1 MPRKSKLRQQYM
13 KQRKRVQNLIYNLR
27 KRGYSIDTRD
37 VLGDIPQR
45 NYSKYIRRLE
55 KLRTGLEIAKQFGVQ
70 KTIEAPQAITNPN
83 DLPQWYDKEYVNTLN
98 TIRDQ
103 LNPEPA
109 SFLEN
114 MMRKAEQ
121 IGGRR
126 QLMENL
132 RYLEEEEGVT
142 ISYKMNYNPA
152 LTQRYAWELTK
163 SMEAELTEE
172 QAQEMWDTFE
182 QLLGEY
188 QDEMGT
194 YDPDDY

>member
-1 MPRKSKLRQQYM
+1 MPRKSKLREQYM
-13 KQRKRVQNLIYNLR
+13 KQRKRVQNLIYRLR
-27 KRGYSIDTRD
+27 QRGYNIDTRD
-37 VLGDIPQR
+37 VLGDIPAR

-55 KLRTGLEIAKQFGVQ
+55 KLRTGLQIAKEFGAQ
-70 KTIEAPQAITNPN
+70 QTIEAPQAITNPN

-114 MMRKAEQ
+114 MMIKAEQ
-121 IGGRR
+121 MGGRR

-132 RYLEEEEGVT
+132 RYLEEEEGIT

-152 LTQRYAWELTK
+152 LTQRYAWELTRT
-163 SMEAELTEE
+163 MEAELTEE
-172 QAQEMWDTFE
+172 QAQEIWDTFE

-194 YDPDDY
+194 YDPEDY

>member
-55 KLRTGLEIAKQFGVQ
+55 KLRTGLEIAKQFGAQ

-114 MMRKAEQ
+114 IMRKAEQ

-152 LTQRYAWELTK
+152 LTQRYAWELTRT
-163 SMEAELTEE
+163 MEAELTEE

-188 QDEMGT
+188 QDDVGT

>member
-55 KLRTGLEIAKQFGVQ
+55 KLRTGLEIAKQFGAQ
-70 KTIEAPQAITNPN
+70 QTIEAPQAITNPN
-83 DLPQWYDKEYVNTLN
+83 DLPQWYDREYINTLN

-109 SFLEN
+109 SFLEQI
-114 MMRKAEQ
+114 MRKAEQ
-121 IGGRR
+121 MSGRK

-188 QDEMGT
+188 QDDVGT
-194 YDPDDY
+194 YDPEDY

>member
-1 MPRKSKLRQQYM
+1 MPRKSKLREQYM
-13 KQRKRVQNLIYNLR
+13 KQRKRVQNLIYRLR
-27 KRGYSIDTRD
+27 KRGYNIDTRD
-37 VLGDIPQR
+37 VLGDIPAR

-55 KLRTGLEIAKQFGVQ
+55 KLRTGLQIAKEFGAQ
-70 KTIEAPQAITNPN
+70 QTIEAPQAITNPN
-83 DLPQWYDKEYVNTLN
+83 DLPQWYDREYINTLN

-103 LNPEPA
+103 LNSEPA
-109 SFLEN
+109 SFLEQ

-121 IGGRR
+121 MGGRK

-172 QAQEMWDTFE
+172 QAQEIWDTFE

-188 QDEMGT
+188 QDDVGT

>member
-55 KLRTGLEIAKQFGVQ
+55 KLRTGLEIAKQFGAQ

-114 MMRKAEQ
+114 IMRKAEQ

-132 RYLEEEEGVT
+132 RYLEEEEGIT

-152 LTQRYAWELTK
+152 LTQRYAWEITRT
-163 SMEAELTEE
+163 MEAELTEE
-172 QAQEMWDTFE
+172 QAQEIWDTFE

>member
-27 KRGYSIDTRD
+27 KRGYTIDTRD

-55 KLRTGLEIAKQFGVQ
+55 KLSTGLEIAKQFGAQ
-70 KTIEAPQAITNPN
+70 QTIEAPQAITNPN
-83 DLPQWYDKEYVNTLN
+83 DLPQWYDREYINTLN

-109 SFLEN
+109 SFLEQ

-121 IGGRR
+121 MGGRK

-188 QDEMGT
+188 QDDVGT

>member
-1 MPRKSKLRQQYM
+1 MPRKSKLREQYM
-13 KQRKRVQNLIYNLR
+13 KQRKRVQNLIYRLR
-27 KRGYSIDTRD
+27 QRGYNIDTRD
-37 VLGDIPQR
+37 VLGDIPAR

-55 KLRTGLEIAKQFGVQ
+55 KLRTGLQIAKEFGAQ
-70 KTIEAPQAITNPN
+70 QTIEAPQAIINPN
-83 DLPQWYDKEYVNTLN
+83 DLPQWYDREYINTLN

-103 LNPEPA
+103 LNSEPA
-109 SFLEN
+109 SFLEQ

-121 IGGRR
+121 MGGRK

>member
-1 MPRKSKLRQQYM
+1 MPRKSKLREQYM
-13 KQRKRVQNLIYNLR
+13 KQRKRVQNLIYRLR
-27 KRGYSIDTRD
+27 QRGYNIDTRD
-37 VLGDIPQR
+37 VLGDIPAR

-55 KLRTGLEIAKQFGVQ
+55 KLRTGLQIAKEFGAQ
-70 KTIEAPQAITNPN
+70 QTIEAPQAITNPN

-114 MMRKAEQ
+114 IMRKAEQ

-132 RYLEEEEGVT
+132 RYLEEEEGIT

-152 LTQRYAWELTK
+152 LTQRYAWELTRT
-163 SMEAELTEE
+163 MEAELTEE
-172 QAQEMWDTFE
+172 QAQEIWDTFE

>member
-1 MPRKSKLRQQYM
+1 MPRKSKLREQYM
-13 KQRKRVQNLIYNLR
+13 KQRKRVQNLIYRLR
-27 KRGYSIDTRD
+27 QRGYNIDTRD
-37 VLGDIPQR
+37 VLGDIPAR

-55 KLRTGLEIAKQFGVQ
+55 KLRTGLQIAKEFGAQ

-114 MMRKAEQ
+114 IMRKAEQ

-132 RYLEEEEGVT
+132 RYLEEEEGIT

-152 LTQRYAWELTK
+152 LTQRYAWELTRT
-163 SMEAELTEE
+163 MEAELTEE
-172 QAQEMWDTFE
+172 QAQEIWDTFE

>member
-1 MPRKSKLRQQYM
+1 MPRKSKLREQYM
-13 KQRKRVQNLIYNLR
+13 KQRKRVQNLIYRLR
-27 KRGYSIDTRD
+27 QRGYNIDTRD
-37 VLGDIPQR
+37 VLGDIPAR

-55 KLRTGLEIAKQFGVQ
+55 KLRTGLQIAKEFGAQ

-114 MMRKAEQ
+114 IMRKAEQ

-188 QDEMGT
+188 QDDVGT

>member
-55 KLRTGLEIAKQFGVQ
+55 KLITGLEIAKQFGAQ
-70 KTIEAPQAITNPN
+70 QTIEAPQAITNPN
-83 DLPQWYDKEYVNTLN
+83 DLPQWYDREYINTLN

-109 SFLEN
+109 SFLEQ

-121 IGGRR
+121 MGGRK

-188 QDEMGT
+188 QDDVGT

>member
-1 MPRKSKLRQQYM
+1 M

-55 KLRTGLEIAKQFGVQ
+55 KLRTGLEIAKQFGAQ
-70 KTIEAPQAITNPN
+70 QTIEAPQAITNPN
-83 DLPQWYDKEYVNTLN
+83 DLPQWYDREYINTLN

-109 SFLEN
+109 SFLEQ

-121 IGGRR
+121 MGGRK

-172 QAQEMWDTFE
+172 QAQEIWDTFE

-188 QDEMGT
+188 QDDVGT

>member
-13 KQRKRVQNLIYNLR
+13 KHRKRVQNLIYNLR

-55 KLRTGLEIAKQFGVQ
+55 KLRTGLEIAKQFGAQ
-70 KTIEAPQAITNPN
+70 QTIEAPQAITNPN
-83 DLPQWYDKEYVNTLN
+83 DLPQWYDREYINTLN

-109 SFLEN
+109 GFLEQ

-121 IGGRR
+121 MGGRK

-188 QDEMGT
+188 QDDVGT

>member
-83 DLPQWYDKEYVNTLN
+83 DLPQWYDREYINTLN

-109 SFLEN
+109 SFLEQ

-121 IGGRR
+121 MGGRK

-188 QDEMGT
+188 QDDVGT

>member
-55 KLRTGLEIAKQFGVQ
+55 KLRTGLEIAKQFGAQ
-70 KTIEAPQAITNPN
+70 QTIEAPQAITNPN

-109 SFLEN
+109 SFLEQI
-114 MMRKAEQ
+114 MRKAEQ
-121 IGGRR
+121 MGGRK

-172 QAQEMWDTFE
+172 QAQEIWDTFE

-188 QDEMGT
+188 QDDVGT

>member
-55 KLRTGLEIAKQFGVQ
+55 KLRTGLEIAKQFGAQ
-70 KTIEAPQAITNPN
+70 QTIEAPQAITNPN
-83 DLPQWYDKEYVNTLN
+83 DLPQWYDREYINTLN

-114 MMRKAEQ
+114 IMRKAEQ

-132 RYLEEEEGVT
+132 RYLEEEEGIT

-152 LTQRYAWELTK
+152 LTQRYAWELTRT
-163 SMEAELTEE
+163 MEAELTEE
-172 QAQEMWDTFE
+172 QAQEIWDTFE

>member
-55 KLRTGLEIAKQFGVQ
+55 KLRTGLEIAKQFGAQ

-114 MMRKAEQ
+114 IMRKAEQ

-132 RYLEEEEGVT
+132 RYLEEEEGIT

-152 LTQRYAWELTK
+152 LTQRYAWELTRT
-163 SMEAELTEE
+163 MEAELTEE
-172 QAQEMWDTFE
+172 QAQEIWDTFE

>member
-55 KLRTGLEIAKQFGVQ
+55 KLRTGLEIAKEFGAQ

-109 SFLEN
+109 SFLEQ

-121 IGGRR
+121 MGGRK

-188 QDEMGT
+188 QDDVGT
-194 YDPDDY
+194 YDTEDY

>member
-83 DLPQWYDKEYVNTLN
+83 DLPQWYDKEYINTLN

-109 SFLEN
+109 SFLEQ

-121 IGGRR
+121 MGGRK

-188 QDEMGT
+188 QDDIGT

>member
-55 KLRTGLEIAKQFGVQ
+55 KLRTGLQIAKEFGAQ

-114 MMRKAEQ
+114 IMRKAEQ

-188 QDEMGT
+188 QDDVGT

>member
-1 MPRKSKLRQQYM
+1 MPRKSKLREQYM
-13 KQRKRVQNLIYNLR
+13 KQRKRVQNLIYRLR
-27 KRGYSIDTRD
+27 QRGYNIDTRD
-37 VLGDIPQR
+37 VLGDIPAR

-55 KLRTGLEIAKQFGVQ
+55 KLRTGLEIAKQFGAQ
-70 KTIEAPQAITNPN
+70 QTIEAPQAITNTN
-83 DLPQWYDKEYVNTLN
+83 DLPQWYDREYINTLN

-103 LNPEPA
+103 LNPDPA
-109 SFLEN
+109 TFLEQ

-121 IGGRR
+121 MGGRK

-188 QDEMGT
+188 QDDVGT

>member
-55 KLRTGLEIAKQFGVQ
+55 KLRTGLEIAKEFGAQ

-109 SFLEN
+109 SFLEQ

-121 IGGRR
+121 MGGRK

-188 QDEMGT
+188 QDDVGT

>member
-1 MPRKSKLRQQYM
+1 MPRKSKLREQYM
-13 KQRKRVQNLIYNLR
+13 KQRKRVQNLIYRLR
-27 KRGYSIDTRD
+27 QRGYNIDTRD
-37 VLGDIPQR
+37 VLGDIPAR

-55 KLRTGLEIAKQFGVQ
+55 KLRTGLQIAKEFGVQ

>member
-55 KLRTGLEIAKQFGVQ
+55 KLRTGLEIAKQFGAQ

-121 IGGRR
+121 MGGRR

-132 RYLEEEEGVT
+132 RYLEEEEGIT

-152 LTQRYAWELTK
+152 LTQRYAWELTRT
-163 SMEAELTEE
+163 MEAELTEE
-172 QAQEMWDTFE
+172 QAQEIWDTFE

-194 YDPDDY
+194 YDPEDY

>member
-55 KLRTGLEIAKQFGVQ
+55 KLRTGLEIAKQFGAKQ
-70 KTIEAPQAITNPN
+70 TIEAPQAITNPN
-83 DLPQWYDKEYVNTLN
+83 DLPQWYDREYINTLN

-109 SFLEN
+109 SFLEQ

-121 IGGRR
+121 MGGRK

-188 QDEMGT
+188 QDDVGT

>member
-55 KLRTGLEIAKQFGVQ
+55 KLRTGLEIAKQFGAQ
-70 KTIEAPQAITNPN
+70 QTIEAPQAITNPN
-83 DLPQWYDKEYVNTLN
+83 DLPQWYDREYINTLN

-109 SFLEN
+109 SFLEQ

-121 IGGRR
+121 MGGRK

-172 QAQEMWDTFE
+172 QAQEIWDTFE

-188 QDEMGT
+188 QDDVGT
-194 YDPDDY
+194 YDPEDY

>member
-55 KLRTGLEIAKQFGVQ
+55 KLRTGLEIAKQFGAQ

-114 MMRKAEQ
+114 IMRKAEQ

-132 RYLEEEEGVT
+132 RYLEEEEGIT

-152 LTQRYAWELTK
+152 LTQRYAWELTRI
-163 SMEAELTEE
+163 MEAELTEE
-172 QAQEMWDTFE
+172 QAQEIWDTFE

>member
-55 KLRTGLEIAKQFGVQ
+55 KLRTGLEIAKQFGAQ
-70 KTIEAPQAITNPN
+70 QTIEAPQAITNPN
-83 DLPQWYDKEYVNTLN
+83 DLPQWYDREYINTLN

-109 SFLEN
+109 SFLEQ

-121 IGGRR
+121 MGGRK

-172 QAQEMWDTFE
+172 QAQDMWDTFE

-188 QDEMGT
+188 QDDVGT

>member
-1 MPRKSKLRQQYM
+1 MARKSKLREQYM
-13 KQRKRVQNLIYNLR
+13 KQRKRVQNLIYRLR
-27 KRGYSIDTRD
+27 KRGYNIDTRD
-37 VLGDIPQR
+37 VLGDIPAR

-55 KLRTGLEIAKQFGVQ
+55 KLRTGLQIAKEFGAQ

-98 TIRDQ
+98 AIRDQ

-121 IGGRR
+121 MGGRR

-132 RYLEEEEGVT
+132 RYLEEEEGIT

-152 LTQRYAWELTK
+152 LTQRYAWELTRA
-163 SMEAELTEE
+163 MEAELTEE
-172 QAQEMWDTFE
+172 QAQEIWDTFE

-188 QDEMGT
+188 QDDVGT

>member
-55 KLRTGLEIAKQFGVQ
+55 KLRTGLEIAKEFGAQ

-109 SFLEN
+109 GFLEQ

-121 IGGRR
+121 MGGRK

-188 QDEMGT
+188 QDDVGT

>member
-55 KLRTGLEIAKQFGVQ
+55 KLRTGLEIAKQFGAQ
-70 KTIEAPQAITNPN
+70 QTIEAPQAITNPN
-83 DLPQWYDKEYVNTLN
+83 DLPQWYDREYINTLN

-109 SFLEN
+109 SFLEQ

-121 IGGRR
+121 MGGRK

-188 QDEMGT
+188 QDDVGT

>member
-83 DLPQWYDKEYVNTLN
+83 DLPQWYDKEYINTLN

-109 SFLEN
+109 SFLEQ

-121 IGGRR
+121 MGGRK

-188 QDEMGT
+188 QDDVGT